1 MAFGELLKE
10 LRAGAGLSLGQL
22 ARQVGLSAA
31 YLLDLERGARK
42 PPPLKVVLILARALG
57 ADPYPLALQAA
68 RERGAVEIPLSDG
81 VDPGAAVRLA
91 LRLLEEAD
99 HGCADPD
106 R

>member
-1 MAFGELLKE
+1 LLSE
-10 LRAGAGLSLGQL
+10 LRARAGLSLRELGRL
-22 ARQVGLSAA
+22 CGLSEP
-31 YLLDLERGARK
+31 YLSDLERGRRQ

-57 ADPYPLALQAA
+57 ADPYPLALRAA
-68 RERGAVEIPLSDG
+68 RERKAVEIPLSDG